1 MDFGKATDEL
11 MKGLTREEI
20 AAGLGCSLSS
30 VRQAKLEEGNAA
42 RRSPP
47 KGWETALADMAEM
60 EGLRLLGLAKSL
72 RKLRRK

>member
-1 MDFGKATDEL
+1 MDFGKVTDEL

-20 AAGLGCSLSS
+20 AKGLGCSLSS

-47 KGWETALADMAEM
+47 RGWEEALAHLAEK
-60 EGLRLLGLAKSL
+60 EGNRLLRLAKSL
-72 RKLRRK
+72 SKPSHK